1 MKMRELYHVQTLNI
15 VFGRLLGVCAFTV
28 LMCFSALIK
37 IPLPFTPVPVT
48 LQTLVV
54 FLAGALLGPSLAVC
68 AIGLYIGMGLFGI
81 PLFANMGGGIPYL
94 FGPTGG
100 YLFGFL
106 IAAWLIG
113 NLTPLNREK
122 NIFVFYAITL
132 AGMLAIYS
140 FGGLWLKV
148 GYGWNFNQIFFL
160 GVAPFFIPDTFKAF
174 IAAAIYKNL

>member
-1 MKMRELYHVQTLNI
+1 MRIRELYHVRPMNI
-15 VFGRLLGVCAFTV
+15 VIGRSLGVCAFSV

-54 FLAGALLGPSLAVC
+54 FLSGAILGPALAVC
-68 AIGLYIGMGLFGI
+68 AIGLYIGLGLSGV
-81 PLFANMGGGIPYL
+81 PLFANTGGGILYL

-113 NLTPLNREK
+113 SLAPLNREK
-122 NIFVFYAITL
+122 NIFVFYAIVL
-132 AGMLAIYS
+132 LGMLAIYS

-148 GYGWNFNQIFFL
+148 GYGWNFKQIFFL
-160 GVAPFFIPDTFKAF
+160 GAVPFFIPDTLKAF
-174 IAAAIYKNL
+174 IAAAICKKL